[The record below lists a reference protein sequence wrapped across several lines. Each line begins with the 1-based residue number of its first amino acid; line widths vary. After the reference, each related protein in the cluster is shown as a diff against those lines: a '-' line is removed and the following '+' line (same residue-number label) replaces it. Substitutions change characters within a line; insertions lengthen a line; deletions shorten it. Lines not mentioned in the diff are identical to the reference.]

1 LKKIDE
7 SKQSNVVIEVTSNEL
22 EVNTECV
29 EVVEYIISEL
39 ESVFNKEKL
48 MARTKFLNTIDTNLD
63 LLSKNI
69 KCLNHRCE
77 QFNDV
82 KLSIKQTNDL
92 IRDDLYSNFGTITFL
107 MRTKLEE
114 MSDCVKEKL
123 KDAYSVVRDTQ
134 SKINSKICEVKALTD
149 QIRTLRNQLESLG
162 IKSQS
167 SHDLGQELPFS
178 VELDKDELGKHKA
191 FFFLQFLRQNNWL
204 KDPFQADESYF

>member
-7 SKQSNVVIEVTSNEL
+7 SKESNVAIEANCNEL
-22 EVNTECV
+22 EVNTECI
-29 EVVEYIISEL
+29 EVIEYTIPDT
-39 ESVFNKEKL
+39 ESGFYKEKL
-48 MARTKFLNTIDTNLD
+48 NVRTKFLNTIDTNLD
-63 LLSKNI
+63 LFSKNI

-114 MSDCVKEKL
+114 LSVCVKEKL
-123 KDAYSVVRDTQ
+123 RYAYSVVGDTQ

-149 QIRTLRNQLESLG
+149 QIKTLRNQLESLG
-162 IKSQS
+162 TNSQS
-167 SHDLGQELPFS
+167 AIHDLGQELPLS
-178 VELDKDELGKHKA
+178 ILDNENLDKELGKRNRVFGFNLYKNH
-191 FFFLQFLRQNNWL
+191 N
-204 KDPFQADESYF
+204 